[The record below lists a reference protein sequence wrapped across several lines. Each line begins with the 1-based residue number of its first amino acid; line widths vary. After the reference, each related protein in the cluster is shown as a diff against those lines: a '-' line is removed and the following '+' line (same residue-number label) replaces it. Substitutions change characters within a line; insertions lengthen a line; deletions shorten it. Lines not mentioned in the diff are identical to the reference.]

1 MVVQKFILN
10 IYNEIVDKFHELQ
23 NYWHLSF
30 STYNLRHITTSDI
43 AKFKERR
50 KLCNII

>member
-1 MVVQKFILN
+1 MKLLISFIS
-10 IYNEIVDKFHELQ
+10 YKTTD
-23 NYWHLSF
+23 
-30 STYNLRHITTSDI
+30 TYLFQLIILDILLHIRHSITTSDI